1 MDYNLSNLSKSY
13 KILLTLYNS
22 SVEIKNYIYVIIF
35 YYIFDLT
42 NILNIFYKKFKNNKA
57 I

>member
-13 KILLTLYNS
+13 KILLTLNS